1 MIQTIL
7 TWLPVHISAGIDH
20 ALDSAQNTV
29 LQCSHYVPEDLRS
42 CGVHDLPVVVYCH
55 GNGSS
60 RCEADDC
67 IDFLLPHGMTL
78 FCFDFSGSGLSTGDT
93 SSMGIRESR
102 DLSSVLSFLRRS
114 GHRSIGVW
122 GRSMGAVA
130 SLMVA
135 SSPEHGS
142 LIGGLVLDSCFL
154 NLEQVASEIAA
165 SQIKSRFFS
174 INGWGEALPGSP
186 HSPRSFDMKTWNRT
200 PASPGGGSP
209 GGNPL
214 IAPVA
219 NAAVGILRTSILTE
233 VGFDIR
239 DVDPAA
245 RCHLCECP
253 VMFVAANEDSIVRPH
268 HTIELFGRCSNAV
281 QRELVF
287 VQGTHNSARP
297 HQFKAQVPEIR
308 ARVAIH

>member
-102 DLSSVLSFLRRS
+102 DLSSVLSFLRRLSRGLKQQPRSRNVLIPSVTCRPLRRRSRQPKHPCNSTFTDSS
-114 GHRSIGVW
+114 GHGSAQR
-122 GRSMGAVA
+122 
-130 SLMVA
+130 SLMMM
-135 SSPEHGS
+135 PS
-142 LIGGLVLDSCFL
+142 LHPVQARTRHAPPLCPRLLSTGRF
-154 NLEQVASEIAA
+154 
-165 SQIKSRFFS
+165 QIQHR
-174 INGWGEALPGSP
+174 L
-186 HSPRSFDMKTWNRT
+186 SPRSWRRISDLEFER
-200 PASPGGGSP
+200 
-209 GGNPL
+209 
-214 IAPVA
+214 
-219 NAAVGILRTSILTE
+219 
-233 VGFDIR
+233 
-239 DVDPAA
+239 
-245 RCHLCECP
+245 HLAGE
-253 VMFVAANEDSIVRPH
+253 R
-268 HTIELFGRCSNAV
+268 
-281 QRELVF
+281 
-287 VQGTHNSARP
+287 
-297 HQFKAQVPEIR
+297 
-308 ARVAIH
+308 